1 MKIAW
6 DKQKLVTIIKF
17 DNVDEMEILMHE
29 ISKITK
35 TKWEIFTG
43 GK

>member
-6 DKQKLVTIIKF
+6 NKQKLTTIIKF
-17 DNVDEMEILMHE
+17 DNIDEMEILMQE

-35 TKWEIFTG
+35 ANWEVFE
-43 GK
+43 K